1 MRNTLRPT
9 WLLFINTLPLALM
22 AWIYYN
28 NYRIIKSLL
37 SEEAVDLWTRF
48 GSWLGVLWLAHLA
61 YAIILI
67 YKKRTLHAWYGIV
80 TLALYIPFLYLYY
93 LSVDDV
99 LPRSVPMWM
108 MPEDISIFAGTFIMP
123 TLAHALFVQVVSL
136 THRFEKKTAGFSFL
150 FAALVPL
157 SWYIFLQ
164 VILPLWKNF
173 DDSSFNL
180 HVTIIVC
187 ICGAVLFLFFLIR
200 CFYILFARHKG
211 MDPVYQIS
219 WKIVIGILFPL
230 LGLIVNNKYDD
241 VFGNF
246 NSVWFYILAIINGI
260 VITLPA
266 PADKKQR
273 LVLLV
278 ARSITFTYIAYF
290 FVVFL
295 PYLPLSVVA
304 IVAVGTGFLMLTPL
318 ALMILQSKMMI
329 DDVRFLTTF
338 YPKKF
343 LIAIMLAGFS
353 IIPLSI
359 TIDYQYEKH
368 VLHEA
373 LDHVYAADLS
383 RPQEDTIDSD
393 RVMRVLDRITTTKRR
408 DWIFNRQIPFLST
421 YYHWLVLD
429 NVTLS
434 YDKIRLLD
442 KVFAGAPSGSSFDPM
457 ALPPRGNVRISSVTT
472 HSVYDEKQQVY
483 KSEVALDITNHTP
496 IQAEFTTTFDLPE
509 GSWISNYYL
518 WIENEKVYGLLA
530 EKKAA
535 TWIYQQIV
543 SYRRDPGILYYLSG
557 NKVAFRVF
565 PLETEQTRKTGFEI
579 LHKDPIRFS
588 IDEHT
593 VVLGDPERSAR
604 NKTIFK
610 AGRAIYLSPEI
621 KRSLQPV
628 SRSPR
633 YHFIIDC
640 SAGNSNQSTEYIARI
655 ENYARDHKIDLGRSR
670 FLLTNAYANVYDDWS
685 DVKKELKRKTYEGG
699 FFLEHSLKKI
709 FVNSYLHPSSEYPQV
724 VVVTDM
730 LSQALFTKDL
740 RDLHLTFPESEL
752 FYELT
757 TTGNTIPH
765 SLVDRPTE
773 IAIDPAKR
781 YAVAA
786 WPTAADPKA
795 YIRLDGDASIV
806 LDESKST
813 DGYDF
818 SRHTWGTALALQGE
832 WLTNVLHPEKNDE
845 AWLPLVQKSFQSQ
858 IMTPVT
864 SFISLENEAQRKALL
879 KKQEALLNAKPS
891 LDAGEETRMS
901 EPGTIVTLIILVL
914 FMGHAQIKKFL
925 KHLNQRMA

>member
-1 MRNTLRPT
+1 MRNTLRPA

-22 AWIYYN
+22 AWIYHS
-28 NYRIIKSLL
+28 NYRIIESLL
-37 SEEAVDLWTRF
+37 PDEAVALWIRF

-67 YKKRTLHAWYGIV
+67 YKKRTLHGWYGIV

-93 LSVDDV
+93 LSVDDM

-108 MPEDISIFAGTFIMP
+108 MPEDISIFAGTFVMP
-123 TLAHALFVQVVSL
+123 TLAHALFVQVVAL

-150 FAALVPL
+150 YAALVPL
-157 SWYIFLQ
+157 AWYIFLQ
-164 VILPLWKNF
+164 VILPLWKPF
-173 DDSSFNL
+173 ERSSFSL

-187 ICGAVLFLFFLIR
+187 ICGAVLFLFFLVR
-200 CFYILFARHKG
+200 CFYILAARNKE
-211 MDPVYQIS
+211 MSPVYQIS
-219 WKIVIGILFPL
+219 WKFVIALLFPL

-246 NSVWFYILAIINGI
+246 NSAWFYVLVIINGI

-266 PADKKQR
+266 PTDKRQR
-273 LVLLV
+273 LALFVV
-278 ARSITFTYIAYF
+278 RSITFSYIVYF

-304 IVAVGTGFLMLTPL
+304 IVAVGAGFLMLTPL
-318 ALMILQSKMMI
+318 ALMILQSKMMV
-329 DDVRFLTTF
+329 DDLRFLTAF

-343 LIAIMLAGFS
+343 LIAVMLAGFGT
-353 IIPLSI
+353 IPLCI
-359 TIDYQYEKH
+359 TINYRYEKY
-368 VLHEA
+368 VLHQA

-383 RPQEDTIDSD
+383 TLQEDKINSD
-393 RVMRVLDRITTTKRR
+393 RVMRVLDRIRTNKRR
-408 DWIFNRQIPFLST
+408 DWIFNRQTPFLST

-434 YDKIRLLD
+434 RDKIQLLEN
-442 KVFAGAPSGSSFDPM
+442 VFAGEPSVPSSDEL
-457 ALPPRGNVRISSVTT
+457 ALPQRGNVSINNITT
-472 HSVYDEKQQVY
+472 HSVYDEKQQAY

-496 IQAEFTTTFDLPE
+496 LQAEFMTTFDLPE

-535 TWIYQQIV
+535 TWIYQQIT

-557 NKVAFRVF
+557 NKLALRVF
-565 PLETEQTRKTGFEI
+565 PVETEQTRKTGFEI
-579 LHKDPIRFS
+579 LHKDPVRFR
-588 IDEHT
+588 IGEHT
-593 VVLGDPERSAR
+593 VALGDPERSVSNR
-604 NKTIFK
+604 TILK

-621 KRSLQPV
+621 KRSLPPV

-655 ENYARDHKIDLGRSR
+655 ENYAREHRIDLDRSK
-670 FLLTNAYANVYDDWS
+670 FLLTNAYADVYDHWPE
-685 DVKKELKRKTYEGG
+685 VQKELREKNCEGG
-699 FFLEHSLKKI
+699 FFLEHSLRKI
-709 FVNSYLHPSSEYPQV
+709 FTNSYLHPSPEYPQV
-724 VVVTDM
+724 VVVTDT
-730 LSQALFTKDL
+730 LSQALFTKGL
-740 RDLHLTFPESEL
+740 SDLHFTFPESEIFL
-752 FYELT
+752 ELT
-757 TTGNTIPH
+757 IAGHTIPH
-765 SLVDRPTE
+765 SLVDHPTA
-773 IAIDPAKR
+773 IATDSDKR

-786 WPTAADPKA
+786 WPTATDPKV
-795 YIRLDGDASIV
+795 YVRLDDEATV
-806 LDESKST
+806 VVDESTTSG
-813 DGYDF
+813 DYDF
-818 SRHTWGTALALQGE
+818 SQHTWGTALALQGE
-832 WLTNVLHPEKNDE
+832 WLDNVLHPEKNEE

-879 KKQEALLNAKPS
+879 QKQEALMNAKPS

-901 EPGTIVTLIILVL
+901 EPGTIITLIILVL
-914 FMGHAQIKKFL
+914 FMGRTRIKNFL
-925 KHLNQRMA
+925 RHLNQRMA